1 MSRRVLFDRNVPRP
15 SREHLTGCIVRT
27 TDDEGW
33 STLTNGELLAAVER
47 SGFDVMVTG
56 DNNLRYQ
63 QNLSGRALALVV
75 SLNPAWPVVRHGLA
89 LVVDA
94 VTAPCRAATRTCRSP
109 DRHVGG
115 GRSRVRLD
123 QASACWLRR

>member
-33 STLTNGELLAAVER
+33 SALTNGELLAAAER

-75 SLNPAWPVVRHGLA
+75 LSNPAWPVVRHGLA
-89 LVVDA
+89 FVVDA
-94 VTAPCRAATRTCRSP
+94 VNRAVPGSYEDVSFARPPRRRRPFTRS
-109 DRHVGG
+109 
-115 GRSRVRLD
+115 L
-123 QASACWLRR
+123 